1 MNIQEMHIAVE
12 QEMNKVN
19 SFLNFQVEPQEMDFA
34 LNRNIIRFVKQ
45 RYGAQSNLK
54 GKGFEMSQKRYDDLR
69 SLVVPSFTQST
80 RLVDPSDIEYPNKVF
95 APYAADYAIMLNTT
109 ASIVDN
115 TCTTQTFEQTTG
127 AYVYSLI
134 PLKAILANGSF
145 SWSTFQFGYFDGSN
159 YNTFISQAGRPGF
172 QNYSPTLDY
181 SLIAQMTRDYIM
193 RIWDRRLA
201 SNKQPKFQVYIDSF
215 EDLVFPGNLIIV
227 WQNEPQNI
235 GAPVNFVYTTV
246 PSGPNAGKT
255 ALKITTTL
263 LPVFNVGQLL
273 HFIVSSVSTLGAVVL
288 KETIGPDD
296 YYIFDI
302 ISGALPGGQTIT
314 TAVYY
319 KSFYSSY
326 AAMVTGTDYNYSLIS
341 PATSTFTTYQTAV
354 NEEAGE
360 TQPASISTITRL
372 TQQDDITISQDN
384 PWLTTGPDQVLITVS
399 DLDMEA
405 YQKVNNFIITKL
417 TISYLRLPITVSWY
431 LGVNCDLPEFTH
443 DEIVTM
449 TASYLLEEFESGRY
463 QTHKETLISNE

>member
-19 SFLNFQVEPQEMDFA
+19 SNLNDVVLPQEMDFA
-34 LNRNIIRFVKQ
+34 LNKNILRFVRQ

-69 SLVVPSFTQST
+69 SLVVPSFTQVT
-80 RLVDPSDIEYPNKVF
+80 RVVDSSDIEYPNKVY
-95 APYAADYAIMLNTT
+95 APFAADYAIMLNST

-115 TCTTQTFEQTTG
+115 TCTTQTFEQTSG
-127 AYVYSLI
+127 GYVYSLI
-134 PLKAILANGSF
+134 PLKDILANGSF
-145 SWSTFQFGYFDGSN
+145 NWSTFQFGYFDGSN
-159 YNTFISQAGRPGF
+159 YNSFISQAGRPGF
-172 QNYSPTLDY
+172 QNYSQTLDY

-227 WQNEPQNI
+227 WQNEFQNI
-235 GAPVNFVYTTV
+235 GSTTNFVYTTV
-246 PSGPNAGKT
+246 PSGPNSGKT
-255 ALKITTTL
+255 ALQVVTGPNL
-263 LPVFNVGQLL
+263 FNVGQLL
-273 HFIVSSVSTLGAVVL
+273 KFNVSSVATLGAVVL
-288 KETIGPDD
+288 KETIGPND
-296 YYIFDI
+296 YYIFDV

-314 TAVYY
+314 LAVNF
-319 KSFYSSY
+319 KSFYY
-326 AAMVTGTDYNYSLIS
+326 GYLAMVTSTDYNYNLIAS
-341 PATSTFTTYQTAV
+341 ATNIFTTYQTVV
-354 NEEAGE
+354 NVEAGE
-360 TQPASISTITRL
+360 EQPTPISTITRL
-372 TQQDDITISQDN
+372 TQQDDITVSQDN
-384 PWLTTGPDQVLITVS
+384 PWLKTGPDQVLVTVS
-399 DLDMEA
+399 DLDLEA

-417 TISYLRLPITVSWY
+417 TITYLRVPITVSWY